1 MAGNVWEWTHSL
13 NQTYPYKPDDGREHD
28 SASGLRVLR
37 GGSFDGNASVVRAV
51 SRLRFGPDSRDSS
64 YGFRVALAPHLS

>member
-37 GGSFDGNASVVRAV
+37 GGSFGYDASSVRAV
-51 SRLRFGPDSRDSS
+51 SRLRDAPDYRDSL